1 MPKGV
6 ANTKKAT
13 AIKAILEVIIPA
25 FFERNQPDKPI
36 LTSKLKQPTLYPIN
50 IEAHKT
56 SINVGSNIRG
66 KLGSCEICKRHDA
79 TTATNKEQAASA
91 DDATIQ
97 LTDFLGE
104 EKTTIVTKIVAE
116 TPAKRALTK
125 ESCSA
130 TATINIDL
138 ESVIELTLNL
148 A

>member
-104 EKTTIVTKIVAE
+104 ENRSRDTGQKSAH
-116 TPAKRALTK
+116 KR
-125 ESCSA
+125 
-130 TATINIDL
+130 
-138 ESVIELTLNL
+138 ELFGNRHYKYRFRISH
-148 A
+148 